1 MGAHSTCALGH
12 SSLCRCPSPAAASDC
27 DEDESEP
34 VRAAPTTL
42 TTMAR
47 TAFFLLLFAV
57 TARAQTPVDTIR
69 QLDARW
75 ARMYAESDTVTAMR
89 LYADDLIF
97 TSTDGSMKDKAKE
110 MNDVRAAPGLTLHY
124 FRPVNPEI
132 RVFGSGAV
140 AAGLAEWSFTM
151 NGQKSDVKRRY
162 TIVYGRGGALGWRIM
177 AVHMGR
183 AP

>member
-1 MGAHSTCALGH
+1 MHTQANRS
-12 SSLCRCPSPAAASDC
+12 
-27 DEDESEP
+27 
-34 VRAAPTTL
+34 APTTRKSMIRIVCL
-42 TTMAR
+42 LIFTFVAR
-47 TAFFLLLFAV
+47 AH
-57 TARAQTPVDTIR
+57 AQTPAETVR

-75 ARMYAESDTVTAMR
+75 ARMYAENDTVTASR

-97 TSTDGSMKDKAKE
+97 TSTDGSQKDKARE

-124 FRPVNPEI
+124 FRTVNPEI

-162 TIVYGRGGALGWRIM
+162 TIVYAQGGPLGWRII

>member
-1 MGAHSTCALGH
+1 MLKTACLLVFAF
-12 SSLCRCPSPAAASDC
+12 AAA
-27 DEDESEP
+27 
-34 VRAAPTTL
+34 AH
-42 TTMAR
+42 
-47 TAFFLLLFAV
+47 
-57 TARAQTPVDTIR
+57 AQTPAETIR

-75 ARMYAESDTVTAMR
+75 ARMYAENDTVTASR

-97 TSTDGSMKDKAKE
+97 TSTDGSQKDKARE

-124 FRPVNPEI
+124 FRTVNPEI

-162 TIVYGRGGALGWRIM
+162 TIVYAQGGPLGWRIV